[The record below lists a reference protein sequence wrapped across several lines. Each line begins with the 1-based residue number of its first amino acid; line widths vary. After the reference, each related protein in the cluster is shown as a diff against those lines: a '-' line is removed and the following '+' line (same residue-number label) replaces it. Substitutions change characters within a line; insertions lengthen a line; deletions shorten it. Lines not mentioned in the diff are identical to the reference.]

1 MSGYVIGD
9 KVTILGNQLGGT
21 SPSNDL
27 ILIADGVDFSS
38 VSLVSGIPATASVLN
53 LICTFTMTE
62 ATTGQIA
69 AGTSISFEALA
80 TLEVDFPN
88 AHGLVPGSSFI
99 VTQQSDDGTN
109 NHALSA
115 GSFFATDIPAVN
127 KLRYQ
132 ARATGTIDATT
143 SSILGTLYSRPD
155 SFFVHRPYDGGV
167 QLGTG
172 GPQHGAQAIR
182 QSKKYIRYQSGKGIM
197 YTTGA
202 LFAPSYDLRS
212 LTADGVE
219 VNSLITV
226 YR

>member
-1 MSGYVIGD
+1 MYVRITSVDGSG
-9 KVTILGNQLGGT
+9 
-21 SPSNDL
+21 
-27 ILIADGVDFSS
+27 A
-38 VSLVSGIPATASVLN
+38 ATAIIDESDSAPAGHQF
-53 LICTFTMTE
+53 TFISTVVVTD
-62 ATTGQIA
+62 ATSGP
-69 AGTSISFEALA
+69 ISKNATITYGALA
-80 TLEVDFPN
+80 TLEITLNN
-88 AHGLVPGSSFI
+88 AHGLVPGDTFI
-99 VTQQSDDGTN
+99 VTSASDDGVN

-182 QSKKYIRYQSGKGIM
+182 QSKKYIRYQSGKG
-197 YTTGA
+197 
-202 LFAPSYDLRS
+202 L
-212 LTADGVE
+212 
-219 VNSLITV
+219 SLIHI
-226 YR
+226 